1 MPNDTAFDEQEL
13 QDLAS
18 QMDAAAS
25 KAGLIPTDGA
35 PTPTPATDTSATA
48 GKPEDETVEG
58 AEAGEKGSTP
68 EGTTDGADG
77 EEHQEGS
84 EGGEKP
90 EGEEGTEGDKAKKTE
105 AVKPAEKPVEKP
117 AGEKP
122 EAVEKP
128 AGSEDDRDKDLKV
141 SLNPNTHPKTRQV
154 IDGYKA
160 KVVEARNETD
170 ALKKQVAELTE
181 KVKVGGMDEDTK
193 KELEALRR
201 EVRQVAVERDPGLKI
216 KFDDR
221 INKNSERV
229 LDIIQQFGG
238 FGANP
243 KAGMSEK
250 EAATLKA
257 AQIEYRKAFQADGV
271 NIGSVQAYLEELS
284 KVAAAQKNNNSKSIF
299 LNAKAEIEELL
310 RENGILT
317 RSRSEEVER
326 IKGDLEGYTKKQQE
340 EAAAANANF
349 NKAFGSAYTEELKR
363 FQSEFT
369 MFAPPPAVTDSD
381 TPAVKAQKEK
391 ALETYNTVVKDV
403 QEKGMQLL
411 NDARTGDPK
420 SASKYF
426 ASAMSGVAYR
436 YHVVPALQKQVA
448 ELTEKLA
455 KAEGLVSRARKVGET
470 TKVISKA
477 QKTTKQ
483 AEIPADSDDLEAQ
496 MDAAARAAGLIK

>member
-1 MPNDTAFDEQEL
+1 MPKDTALDESEL
-13 QDLAS
+13 LDLS
-18 QMDAAAS
+18 DQMDAAA
-25 KAGLIPTDGA
+25 KTAGLIGSDGA
-35 PTPTPATDTSATA
+35 PTATT
-48 GKPEDETVEG
+48 ETT
-58 AEAGEKGSTP
+58 KSP
-68 EGTTDGADG
+68 EGEQLEG
-77 EEHQEGS
+77 EELEGGQEGTEGQ

-90 EGEEGTEGDKAKKTE
+90 EGEGAEGEKHEGE
-105 AVKPAEKPVEKP
+105 EGGEKP

-122 EAVEKP
+122 AAEAPKPTEQKPAVTPEAVKPATEKP
-128 AGSEDDRDKDLKV
+128 ADQGERDKDLVV

-170 ALKKQVAELTE
+170 TLKKQVAELTE

-193 KELEALRR
+193 NELEALRR

-221 INKNSERV
+221 ISKNSERV

-238 FGANP
+238 FGSNP
-243 KAGMSEK
+243 KAGMSDK
-250 EAATLKA
+250 DAATLKA

-271 NIGSVQAYLEELS
+271 NIASVQAYLEELS
-284 KVAAAQKNNNSKSIF
+284 KVASAQKNNNSKSIF

-317 RSRSEEVER
+317 RNRSEEVER

-340 EAAAANANF
+340 EAAAANSNF

-363 FQSEFT
+363 FQSEFSL
-369 MFAPPPAVTDSD
+369 FAPPPPAADSD

-391 ALETYNTVVKDV
+391 ALETYNAVVKDV

-436 YHVVPALQKQVA
+436 YHVVPALQKQVT

-483 AEIPADSDDLEAQ
+483 AEQSADPDDLEAQ
-496 MDAAARAAGLIK
+496 MDAAARAAGLLK